1 MRLST
6 GSLPK
11 GSHPCRPYTKQLQP
25 TRKLAADLWVRTKIE
40 KMIDIVPTMSYIT
53 IVKIFKW
60 NTEKNE
66 VLARERGITFE
77 EIVKRIESGAKTLE
91 MDHPNKKKYPNQ
103 KILIIDV
110 DGYAYLVP
118 CIIDKNDYFLKTII
132 PSRKATK
139 KYLGGKN
146 G

>member
-1 MRLST
+1 M
-6 GSLPK
+6 
-11 GSHPCRPYTKQLQP
+11 
-25 TRKLAADLWVRTKIE
+25 V
-40 KMIDIVPTMSYIT
+40 DIVSIMSYTMSMEL
-53 IVKIFKW
+53 FSW

-66 VLARERGITFE
+66 ILASERGITFE
-77 EIVKRIESGAKTLE
+77 EIVQRIESGAKVIET
-91 MDHPNKKKYPNQ
+91 DHPNKKKYPNQ
-103 KILIIDV
+103 KILIVDV

-118 CIIDKNDYFLKTII
+118 CVIDKNEYFLKTII

>member
-1 MRLST
+1 MELFS
-6 GSLPK
+6 
-11 GSHPCRPYTKQLQP
+11 
-25 TRKLAADLWVRTKIE
+25 
-40 KMIDIVPTMSYIT
+40 
-53 IVKIFKW
+53 W

-66 VLARERGITFE
+66 ILARERGITFE
-77 EIVKRIESGAKTLE
+77 EIVRKIESGAKVIET
-91 MDHPNKKKYPNQ
+91 DHPNKKKYPNL
-103 KILIIDV
+103 KILIVDV

-118 CIIDKNDYFLKTII
+118 CVIDKDEYFLKMII

>member
-1 MRLST
+1 MTLINFMQKS
-6 GSLPK
+6 K
-11 GSHPCRPYTKQLQP
+11 ADFFKQL
-25 TRKLAADLWVRTKIE
+25 
-40 KMIDIVPTMSYIT
+40 IDIVPTLSYSSIMQ
-53 IVKIFKW
+53 IFKW
-60 NTEKNE
+60 NAEKNE

-77 EIVKRIESGAKTLE
+77 EIVNRIELGAKIIET
-91 MDHPNKKKYPNQ
+91 DHPNQKKYPNQ

-118 CIIDKNDYFLKTII
+118 CVIDKNEYFLKTII

-139 KYLGGKN
+139 KYLGGQN

>member
-1 MRLST
+1 M
-6 GSLPK
+6 
-11 GSHPCRPYTKQLQP
+11 
-25 TRKLAADLWVRTKIE
+25 
-40 KMIDIVPTMSYIT
+40 
-53 IVKIFKW
+53 KIFRW

-66 VLARERGITFE
+66 VLAGEREITFE
-77 EIVKRIESGAKTLE
+77 EIVQKIESGAKVIET
-91 MDHPNKKKYPNQ
+91 DHPNQKKYPNQ
-103 KILIIDV
+103 KILIVDV

-118 CIIDKNDYFLKTII
+118 CVIDKNGYFLKTII